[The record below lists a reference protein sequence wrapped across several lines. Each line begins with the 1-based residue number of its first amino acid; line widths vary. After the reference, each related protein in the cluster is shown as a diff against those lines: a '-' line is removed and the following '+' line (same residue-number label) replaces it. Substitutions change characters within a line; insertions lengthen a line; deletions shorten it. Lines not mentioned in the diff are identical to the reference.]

1 MGAIHELVQKT
12 LNTGYLSMDTEQRL
26 RQLLQTTKYGRED
39 FDAFVKLQNAA
50 IDGQVR
56 QESRELLQPFL

>member
-12 LNTGYLSMDTEQRL
+12 LNTGYLSMDAEQRL

-39 FDAFVKLQNAA
+39 FDAFIKLQNAA

-56 QESRELLQPFL
+56 QESRELLQAFH

>member
-12 LNTGYLSMDTEQRL
+12 LNTGYLSVDTEQRL
-26 RQLLQTTKYGRED
+26 RQLLQTTKYGQED
-39 FDAFVKLQNAA
+39 FDAFIKLQNAA

-56 QESRELLQPFL
+56 QESRELLPPFH

>member
-56 QESRELLQPFL
+56 QESRELLQPFH